1 MSAKPMQTL
10 ASQPDTESPLA
21 EISRRTFWIF
31 AILAF
36 LSLALFVFGK
46 TYGQRMAFAGHVDDP
61 TPIEVVIGND
71 VMSIPINMVRL
82 PDERQSGLTDTI
94 NLYVHWP
101 TKQGFSV
108 EHADAFNN
116 VGAGNAEIV
125 FLSFRVRDRFLEMNE
140 RFEPVY
146 TKAVDGPRRTIH
158 DGLNVQ
164 ALKPALGYN
173 DEILVWAE
181 ARNSIHPK
189 FIARC
194 ANAELETF
202 IAPCE
207 TDLFVGRSLEMKARF
222 PQQMLQKWPTLN
234 GELRAF
240 AASLQITP
248 NR

>member
-10 ASQPDTESPLA
+10 ASQQDNESPLA
-21 EISRRTFWIF
+21 EITRRAFWIF

-36 LSLALFVFGK
+36 LSLALFVVGK
-46 TYGQRMAFAGHVDDP
+46 TYGQRMAFAGHTDDP

-71 VMSIPINMVRL
+71 VMSIPLNMVRL
-82 PDERQSGLTDTI
+82 PEERKSGLTDAI

-101 TKQGFSV
+101 TKQGFTL
-108 EHADAFNN
+108 EQANAFNN
-116 VGAGNAEIV
+116 IGSDGAEIV
-125 FLSFRVRDRFLEMNE
+125 FLSFRVRDRFLQMNE
-140 RFEPVY
+140 RFEPIY
-146 TKAVDGPRRTIH
+146 TKAIDGPRRTIH

-173 DEILVWAE
+173 DEILVWAD

-207 TDLFVGRSLEMKARF
+207 TDLFVGRSLEMKVRF
-222 PQQMLQKWPTLN
+222 PQQMLKRWPTLKS
-234 GELRAF
+234 ELSAF
-240 AASLQITP
+240 AASLQIAP
-248 NR
+248 